1 MKSAL
6 DKEHRSLTLKL
17 LGVAAGAFAFGFVL
31 VPLYDVMCE
40 VTGFG
45 NQKNLALATVSPV
58 GTQPDV
64 NRTVTVEFVADLP
77 SSGSWEF
84 RPTVNSLDVH
94 PGKLY
99 EAAFFAH
106 NLTGKATVAQAVPSV
121 APGRASAYFHKT
133 ECFCFTPQNFAVG
146 EQRMMPVRFFVDP
159 SLPKVVDR
167 ITLSYVFYDSITRLK

>member
-1 MKSAL
+1 MKTAL
-6 DKEHRSLTLKL
+6 QKEHRSLTLKL
-17 LGVAAGAFAFGFVL
+17 FGVAAGAFAFGFVL

-45 NQKNLALATVSPV
+45 NQKNLALATVSSV
-58 GTQPDV
+58 GTHPDV

-84 RPTVNSLDVH
+84 KPTVNSLEVH

-99 EAAFFAH
+99 ETAFFAH

-121 APGRASAYFHKT
+121 APGRATAYFHKT

-146 EQRMMPVRFFVDP
+146 EQRMMPVRFFVDR

-167 ITLSYVFYDSITRLK
+167 ITLSYVFYDSITRSK